1 MRAVISRG
9 GPSWVLPN
17 ASPLR
22 PLFECRLDRI
32 APWRDAEGVAAET
45 ASRAVITGNGKPVA
59 NNNAYH

>member
-1 MRAVISRG
+1 
-9 GPSWVLPN
+9 VLPN